1 MMTNFKSI
9 EELLRMLS
17 REKALLKDMFQRRK
31 SISYSYE
38 MAREMVDYKN
48 DRLTFLL
55 EHGVI
60 RDNGDALELEE
71 VYLQF
76 FERVLDVNE
85 EISIAGV
92 SESLDALNSAIEYYL
107 AEESPKRR
115 YGYIKDIRRILHSI
129 AGQSFRNV
137 IDLKRNID
145 STYKNEPSYK
155 VKKLR
160 LENLDEKRKAVTALI
175 FRTEDYFENKMQGF
189 LAVAGD
195 AALRQTIAEVKL
207 QLKEAHHN
215 ILDLER
221 QIILYLN
228 LIEYQSRIIEKLRAV
243 KYLRDQ
249 QVLES
254 QTDVLE
260 LLQRSNPV
268 WMENRPKYTLKLS
281 LGRLRNSDE
290 GLAALKALSLKLQ
303 KGSTIKRKKADAI
316 AQGYLDTKPRISD
329 GFNTVEIKNA
339 FLASG
344 LDLYSFIINYKFSIA
359 VDREQKL
366 VLFCQIASQFQSELN
381 ITDEYHSDA
390 DIEYPMIYP
399 ALT

>member
-175 FRTEDYFENKMQGF
+175 FRTEDYIENRMQGF

-249 QVLES
+249 QVRES
-254 QTDVLE
+254 
-260 LLQRSNPV
+260 
-268 WMENRPKYTLKLS
+268 
-281 LGRLRNSDE
+281 
-290 GLAALKALSLKLQ
+290 
-303 KGSTIKRKKADAI
+303 
-316 AQGYLDTKPRISD
+316 
-329 GFNTVEIKNA
+329 
-339 FLASG
+339 
-344 LDLYSFIINYKFSIA
+344 
-359 VDREQKL
+359 
-366 VLFCQIASQFQSELN
+366 
-381 ITDEYHSDA
+381 
-390 DIEYPMIYP
+390 
-399 ALT
+399 